1 MAFSGVT
8 VVASGQVIPAFAGKR
23 IRVTGLVL
31 VANSPISA
39 KFQSATTDIT
49 GNFPLAA
56 NSGFVMPYNP
66 EGWFDTAASEA
77 LNIVLSAGTTV
88 AMQFTYITV

>member
-8 VVASGQVIPAFAGKR
+8 VLASGQVIPAFPGKK

-31 VANSPISA
+31 VSTIAISA
-39 KFQSATTDIT
+39 KFQSAASDIT

-66 EGWFDTAASEA
+66 EGWFDTNVSEA
-77 LNIVLSAGTTV
+77 LNIVLSSSTTV
-88 AMQFTYITV
+88 AMQLTYITV

>member
-8 VVASGQVIPAFAGKR
+8 VLASGQVIQAFPGKK

-31 VANSPISA
+31 VAQVPISA
-39 KFQSATTDIT
+39 RFQSAASDIS

-66 EGWFDTAASEA
+66 EGWFDTNPSEA
-77 LNIVLSAGTTV
+77 LNIALSAGTTV
-88 AMQFTYITV
+88 AMQLTYITI

>member
-1 MAFSGVT
+1 MAFAGIT
-8 VVASGQVIPAFAGKR
+8 VLASGQVLPAYPGKK

-31 VANSPISA
+31 VSAIPLSA
-39 KFQSATTDIT
+39 KFQSAASDIS

-66 EGWFDTAASEA
+66 EGWFDTNVSEA
-77 LNIVLSAGTTV
+77 LNLVLSSSATV
-88 AMQFTYITV
+88 AMQLTYITV